1 MTNSASATYEDAEA
15 VERHACPRCDVPAG
29 SPCRTNNETVAPTYH
44 TARHVLVPSLRKGL
58 GVKTP
63 RDRRPGKPWTPGP
76 ELAAPA
82 PAPARGLGDTLRI
95 GYARCSTRGQE
106 LGSQLDALN
115 PVCNKVF
122 SEKVSTRQK
131 TLAKQ
136 ELAMVYAA
144 DLHQTTGQ
152 TVIFAV
158 TELDRLGRDAAELI
172 AAADRI
178 EHSGLMLEFLDGPL
192 KGVYDPSGPGRA
204 LFLLFAGISESVRE
218 GIREKTLEGLDMAVR
233 KGKFGGRP
241 SVVTEDMLAIA
252 LHRRD
257 AKSESVTEI
266 ARTLLQT
273 EGKNKGKPVGRSAL
287 YQALKSHDD
296 AMREAAPEP

>member
-1 MTNSASATYEDAEA
+1 MTNSATATYEDAEA
-15 VERHACPRCDVPAG
+15 VQRHACPRCGVSAG
-29 SPCRTNNETVAPTYH
+29 SPCRTNNDTVAPTYH

-63 RDRRPGKPWTPGP
+63 RDRRPGKPWMPGP
-76 ELAAPA
+76 EVDAPVLAPVRE
-82 PAPARGLGDTLRI
+82 RGDALRI

-131 TLAKQ
+131 TLPEQ
-136 ELAMVYAA
+136 ETAMAYAA

-172 AAADRI
+172 ASADRI

-192 KGVYDPSGPGRA
+192 KGVYDPSGPGKM

-218 GIREKTLEGLDMAVR
+218 GIREKTLEGLDTAVR

-241 SVVTEDMLAIA
+241 SVVTGDMLVIA

-257 AKSESVTEI
+257 VKSESVTEI

-273 EGKNKGKPVGRSAL
+273 EGKNKGKPVGRTAL
-287 YQALKSHDD
+287 YQAFKSHDD
-296 AMREAAPEP
+296 AMHEGASKP

>member
-15 VERHACPRCDVPAG
+15 VERHACPRCGVQAG

-76 ELAAPA
+76 ELAVPA
-82 PAPARGLGDTLRI
+82 PAPPRECGDTLRI

-106 LGSQLDALN
+106 LGSQLDALS

-131 TLAKQ
+131 TLPKQ
-136 ELAMVYAA
+136 EIAVAYAA

-178 EHSGLMLEFLDGPL
+178 EHSGLLLEFLDGPL
-192 KGVYDPSGPGRA
+192 KGVYDPSGPGKM
-204 LFLLFAGISESVRE
+204 LFLVFAGIAESVRE
-218 GIREKTLEGLDMAVR
+218 GIREKTLEGLNTAVR

-241 SVVTEDMLAIA
+241 SVVSEDMLAIA

-257 AKSESVTEI
+257 VKDESVTEI
-266 ARTLLQT
+266 ARTLRQT
-273 EGKNKGKPVGRSAL
+273 DGRNKGKPVSRTAL
-287 YQALKSHDD
+287 YEALKAHDEKT
-296 AMREAAPEP
+296 AEVMPGA